1 MKSHIEPIQELILK
15 RQCFNNKAVS
25 FIAKKEWTIMA
36 SRTERQ
42 ILFFELT
49 IKASSRRKEFKAYD
63 GLTPPSARELF
74 RAIELT
80 HRKQKFIIPIAHG
93 SKSVYFQDMK
103 VSNEK
108 AIFLVNLSDRD
119 AADPI
124 FSDPEIDSHRVAR
137 RKGNEGV
144 EGSAH
149 IVINL
154 DPVRTDT
161 YAVVIESTAGLSST
175 RLSQFLGLYVRK
187 AKKEFPSEFVAN
199 DPSGEI
205 DKNGEF
211 KKIPIMVRLDLIGQ
225 PSEQLI
231 RDINEGTLTGLEV
244 ITVHPASSKWDEHG
258 YVVEKSHTAT
268 LDIAGVKSS
277 RGKNWA
283 ILGEVFKSATK
294 RDMDQIRVR
303 FKSNTGV
310 NRSVMIDPATGRTLL
325 DDAYIKKEILGGFKR
340 QLESA
345 YDKIHPELT
354 ERMFKHIE

>member
-1 MKSHIEPIQELILK
+1 
-15 RQCFNNKAVS
+15 
-25 FIAKKEWTIMA
+25 MA

-42 ILFFELT
+42 VLFFELT
-49 IKASSRRKEFKAYD
+49 IKASSRRKELKNYD
-63 GLTPPSARELF
+63 GLTPPSALELF
-74 RAIELT
+74 KAIERT
-80 HRKQKFIIPIAHG
+80 HQKHKFIIPVAHRA
-93 SKSVYFQDMK
+93 KSIYFQDMK
-103 VSNEK
+103 VLNEK

-124 FSDPEIDSHRVAR
+124 FSDPEIDSHRVVR

-154 DPVRTDT
+154 DPIRTDT

-175 RLSQFLGLYVRK
+175 RLSQFLSLYVRK
-187 AKKEFPSEFVAN
+187 AKKDFPSDFVTN
-199 DPSGEI
+199 DPSGVM

-211 KKIPIMVRLDLIGQ
+211 RKIPIMVRLQLIGQ

-244 ITVHPASSKWDEHG
+244 ITVHPSSGKWDEHG
-258 YVVEKSHTAT
+258 YVIEKSHAVT
-268 LDIAGVKSS
+268 LDISGVKSS
-277 RGKNWA
+277 KGKNWA
-283 ILGEVFKSATK
+283 LLGEVFKSATK
-294 RDMDQIRVR
+294 KKMDQIRVK

-310 NRSVMIDPATGRTLL
+310 SRSVMIDPATSRTLL
-325 DDAYIKKEILGGFKR
+325 DDAYIKKEILSGFKKR
-340 QLESA
+340 LESA